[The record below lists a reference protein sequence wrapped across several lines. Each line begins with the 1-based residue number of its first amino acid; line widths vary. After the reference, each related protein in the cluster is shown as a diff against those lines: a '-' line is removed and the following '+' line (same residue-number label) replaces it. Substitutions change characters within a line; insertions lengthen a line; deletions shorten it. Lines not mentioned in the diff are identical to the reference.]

1 MTGAIRAALLVLAA
15 AWPLA
20 AAGAPMPEFGLP
32 DPPRPDTPSR
42 RGGPPRPDASSRPDA
57 PSRQDAPSRP
67 DAASWPSA
75 CPEHFREGRAPLLA
89 EPKRADL
96 ARPLCF
102 RAFAV
107 LHSGRSRG
115 PIYAAEH
122 LTRER
127 IRLARETDRVSEF
140 REEARLPPDERADLQ
155 DFVRSG
161 YDRGHMAPSGDM
173 PDLEAQAESFSLAN
187 VVPQDPSDNRY
198 LWSDIEGAVRR
209 LVVEEGEAYV
219 VTGPIFEGEEVKAL
233 RGRVLV
239 PTHLFKAV
247 YLPGRGL
254 AGAYLVRNE
263 ARGEP
268 RIVSLA
274 ELRRRAGLE
283 IFPDLPEAARASAA
297 PLPEVRD
304 DGGRVERRPR
314 REDSPWEGWVA
325 AELRRAF
332 RRLWRE
338 FWRSLF

>member
-1 MTGAIRAALLVLAA
+1 MTGAIRAALLAA
-15 AWPLA
+15 LVWP
-20 AAGAPMPEFGLP
+20 AP
-32 DPPRPDTPSR
+32 
-42 RGGPPRPDASSRPDA
+42 A
-57 PSRQDAPSRP
+57 QDAPTPGRP
-67 DAASWPSA
+67 DSVTAWPA
-75 CPEHFREGRAPLLA
+75 PCPEHFRAGIAPALA
-89 EPKRADL
+89 NPKLADR

-102 RAFAV
+102 QAFAV

-115 PIYAAEH
+115 PLYAAEH

-127 IRLARETDRVSEF
+127 VRLARDTDRVSEF
-140 REEARLPPDERADLQ
+140 REEPRLPPDERADLS
-155 DFVRSG
+155 DYVRSG

-173 PDLEAQAESFSLAN
+173 PDLAAQAESFSLAN

-198 LWSDIEGAVRR
+198 LWSDIESTVRR
-209 LVVEEGEAYV
+209 LALDEGEVFV
-219 VTGPIFEGEEVKAL
+219 VTGPIFEGGEISTL

-268 RIVSLA
+268 SVVSIA

-283 IFPDLPEAARASAA
+283 AFPGLPEAVRTRAAA
-297 PLPEVRD
+297 LPQVH
-304 DGGRVERRPR
+304 DGGERVERRQR
-314 REDSPWEGWVA
+314 RERSPWDGWFA

-332 RRLWRE
+332 WRLWRE
-338 FWRSLF
+338 FWRSIF